1 MLLAFFKDVS
11 TTASSV
17 IYIVWLR
24 KALFFPGA
32 VNLGPFSCS
41 KIKIEKQKTKNQN
54 NKQTTFLFMPSGVKT
69 HTIFF
74 FSWTD
79 CHSS

>member
-11 TTASSV
+11 TAASSV

-41 KIKIEKQKTKNQN
+41 KIKFKKNKKQK
-54 NKQTTFLFMPSGVKT
+54 QTIFLFMPSGVKT

-74 FSWTD
+74 HGLNVTAVK
-79 CHSS
+79 